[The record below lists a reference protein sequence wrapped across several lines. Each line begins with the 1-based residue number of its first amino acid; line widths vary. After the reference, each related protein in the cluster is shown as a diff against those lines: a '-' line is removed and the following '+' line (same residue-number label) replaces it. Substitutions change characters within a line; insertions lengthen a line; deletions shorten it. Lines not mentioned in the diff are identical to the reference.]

1 MNSHIIVLYIL
12 KKNSYMALIFIGACC
27 HLGYLIL
34 GSSIDTDGFLIEPF
48 ALIPIGY
55 LFYLLGFIR
64 IIYLKLF

>member
-1 MNSHIIVLYIL
+1 
-12 KKNSYMALIFIGACC
+12 MALIFIGVCC
-27 HLGYLIL
+27 HLSYLIV

>member
-1 MNSHIIVLYIL
+1 MD
-12 KKNSYMALIFIGACC
+12 LIFIGACC
-27 HLGYLIL
+27 HLGYLIV

-55 LFYLLGFIR
+55 LFYLLGLIR

>member
-1 MNSHIIVLYIL
+1 M
-12 KKNSYMALIFIGACC
+12 KNNQMALIFIGVCC
-27 HLGYLIL
+27 HLGYLIV
-34 GSSIDTDGFLIEPF
+34 GSGIDTDGFLIEPF

>member
-1 MNSHIIVLYIL
+1 MVLIL
-12 KKNSYMALIFIGACC
+12 IGVCC
-27 HLGYLIL
+27 HLSYLIV
-34 GSSIDTDGFLIEPF
+34 GSSIDTDGFLIERF